1 MKLNSILAL
10 SLVVLM
16 VFISAGT
23 ILADTDPASSP
34 SGSYFATD
42 QYDPAIPKPSEFL
55 GFPLA
60 SKPASHAQMSGYL
73 TKLAESSDKARL
85 FEYGETYEGHTL
97 YYLLVTSEENMAK
110 ISSIKD
116 GHSLLSDP
124 RRLKSKK
131 ETDRL
136 INDLPAVVWAG
147 YGIHGDELSSTDA
160 AIATAYQLVSGNDD
174 NTNNI
179 LDNLV
184 IVIDPMQNPDGRE
197 RFLTQVRQFSGKI
210 PNPDLQ
216 SVQHTGVWPWGRGNH
231 YFIDLNRDMFTLVH
245 PETRGK
251 VAVCLEWKPQLMIDS
266 HEMGALSSYLFSPPR
281 EPFNPHWPKDSRKW
295 WDIFA
300 ADQAKAFDN
309 YGWSYFTRE
318 WNEEWFPGYTSSW
331 GIFLGMVG
339 ILYEQAGV
347 DGSLVK
353 QRDGRILTYAESV
366 HHHFVSSMAN
376 ISTAANKRKDLLRHY
391 HNARRVAV
399 ENSENSIGGSF
410 IVDPS
415 QNPHKTSRLIN
426 SLLLQGIEIKK
437 AKSDF
442 NVSGLYN
449 EHGKASSKKFKA
461 GSYII
466 DFAQPSRQLLQVLLE
481 YDIRMTNKA
490 LFEERR
496 SIEKNW
502 GSRMY
507 EVSAWC
513 LPLAYGLES
522 YISNKKVLVSSEII
536 TAIPSRVGTVK
547 GDDPL
552 YGYMVGYTDDAAT
565 YLLADAFGKK
575 LKARIATK
583 PSKINGNNFK
593 RGSLLFVKKE
603 NPENLREILAELGQ
617 KYGLEIIAVNTALAA
632 DGSDLGGSNYRLL
645 AEPKIAM
652 LTSPPISLSNY
663 GSLWH
668 MLDYDFGLRLASVDI
683 NRLSRTDLT
692 RYNVLI
698 MPSIWGGPG
707 LLKSV
712 IGKGGISKLK
722 KWVEDGGTLVAF
734 GSGATFCADSTVGIS
749 KVALRSQ
756 SLDKLDEYEYAL
768 ERELAADKVVI
779 DSMRIWDNVE
789 PKKKDGKKK
798 GDKKEEAKKPGKDEM
813 KRLDDFARKF
823 SPQGVIFECKLDTTQ
838 WLTYGMGE
846 KLPVLAYTDDVFLTK
861 PPVRAAARFESA
873 DKIRLSGL
881 AWPEARQRWAN
892 SAYCTREG
900 KGKGQV
906 ILFSSHPYMRSLFYG
921 SKRLLI
927 NAILL
932 GPGMGARQSVPY

>member
-1 MKLNSILAL
+1 MKSSSIIVLSIIAL
-10 SLVVLM
+10 VM
-16 VFISAGT
+16 TFAYAGD
-23 ILADTDPASSP
+23 AVSGPDPASSP
-34 SGSYFATD
+34 SGPYFPSEN
-42 QYDPAIPKPSEFL
+42 YDSAIPKPSEIL
-55 GFPLA
+55 GFPLG
-60 SKPASHAQMSGYL
+60 SKPASHAQMSGYM
-73 TKLAESSDKARL
+73 THLAESSPKARL

-97 YYLLVTSEENMAK
+97 YYLLVTSEANMAK
-110 ISSIKD
+110 ISSIKN
-116 GHSLLSDP
+116 GHSRLSDP

-131 ETDRL
+131 EAESL

-160 AIATAYQLVSGNDD
+160 AIATAYQLIAGID
-174 NTNNI
+174 NTKFL

-184 IVIDPMQNPDGRE
+184 IIIDPMQNPDGRE
-197 RFLTQVRQFSGKI
+197 RFLTQIRQFSGKV

-251 VAVCLEWKPQLMIDS
+251 VAVCLEWNPQLMIDS
-266 HEMGALSSYLFSPPR
+266 HEMGALSTYLFSPPR
-281 EPFNPHWPKDSRKW
+281 EPFNPYWPKDTRKW
-295 WDIFA
+295 WDVFA
-300 ADQAKAFDN
+300 ADQAKAFDK

-353 QRDGRILTYAESV
+353 QKNGQLLTYAESV
-366 HHHFVSSMAN
+366 HHHFASSIAN
-376 ISTAANKRKDLLRHY
+376 LTTAAKKRKELLRDY
-391 HNARRVAV
+391 HDARKVAA
-399 ENSENSIGGSF
+399 ENKVNSIGGSF

-415 QNPHKTSRLIN
+415 QNPHKTGRFVE
-426 SLLLQGIEIKK
+426 SLLLQGIEIKQ

-461 GSYII
+461 GTYII
-466 DFAQPSRQLLQVLLE
+466 DFAQPSRQLLQVLLD

-522 YISNKKVLVSSEII
+522 YISDKRVSVSSEMI
-536 TAIPSRVGTVK
+536 TAIPSRIGKVK

-565 YLLADAFGKK
+565 YLLADAFERE
-575 LKARIATK
+575 LKVRIATK
-583 PSKINGNNFK
+583 PSRIGGNNFK

-603 NPENLREILAELGQ
+603 NPKNLREILAELGQ
-617 KYGLEIIAVNTALAA
+617 KYGLEIVAVNTALAA
-632 DGSDLGGSNYRLL
+632 DGSDLGGSDYRLL
-645 AEPKIAM
+645 TEPRIAM

-663 GSLWH
+663 GTLWH
-668 MLDYDFGLRLASVDI
+668 MLDYDFGLRMASIDI
-683 NRLSRTDLT
+683 NRLKGADLS

-698 MPSIWGGPG
+698 LPSIWGGPG

-722 KWVEDGGTLVAF
+722 DWVEDGGTLVAF
-734 GSGATFCADSTVGIS
+734 GSGATFCADSTMGIS
-749 KVALRSQ
+749 KVALRRQ
-756 SLDKLDEYEYAL
+756 SLEKLDEYEYAL
-768 ERELAADKVVI
+768 EKELAADNIVI

-789 PKKKDGKKK
+789 PKKKDEKKE
-798 GDKKEEAKKPGKDEM
+798 KKEEKKKPGKEDL
-813 KRLDDFARKF
+813 KRLDQFARKF
-823 SPQGVIFECKLDTTQ
+823 SPQGVIFECRIDTTQ
-838 WLTYGMGE
+838 WLTYGLGE
-846 KLPVLAYTDDVFLTK
+846 KLPVLVYTDDVFLTK
-861 PPVRAAARFESA
+861 PPIRAAARFESE

-881 AWPEARQRWAN
+881 AWPEARKRWAN

-906 ILFSSHPYMRSLFYG
+906 ILFSSHPYMRSFFYG